1 MEKGIY
7 GKVIEVATNKLSGK
21 YNLVQFK
28 ALKPKAMA
36 HKNACEQ
43 AVAFAKENPLMPFYA
58 VLAMGINANA
68 FKTSEFNKGYKSFD
82 AEKAKTCFEMA
93 KLYNEKM
100 GIKGRPSDITWNL
113 VSKFYTK
120 ARPNAPVAPV
130 TKLFIRSS
138 PQISFRHTI
147 LLTTPTY
154 PWMIRTTFIETVSST

>member
-43 AVAFAKENPLMPFYA
+43 EVAFAKENPLMPFYA

-120 ARPNAPVAPV
+120 KSHKLTDFVTALNNAPQMDDARGHYQE
-130 TKLFIRSS
+130 LCSN
-138 PQISFRHTI
+138 
-147 LLTTPTY
+147 LG
-154 PWMIRTTFIETVSST
+154 M